1 VENLAHSASFH
12 SGVDTAPSKLGIKQ
26 FGELIVPAP
35 LSTDLRERIVASVE
49 GGSSRR
55 AAAQRFL
62 VAPSSAV
69 RLLQRVKR
77 TGSITPGKVGGHR
90 RPILEPHEAKLRGMV
105 DAQPDITLGE
115 IKAKLQALGVVVGLT
130 AIHTALHR
138 LGLRFKK
145 RR

>member
-1 VENLAHSASFH
+1 M
-12 SGVDTAPSKLGIKQ
+12 
-26 FGELIVPAP
+26 PAP

-77 TGSITPGKVGGHR
+77 TGSIPPGKVGGHR

>member
-1 VENLAHSASFH
+1 M
-12 SGVDTAPSKLGIKQ
+12 
-26 FGELIVPAP
+26 PAP

-55 AAAQRFL
+55 AAAERFL

-77 TGSITPGKVGGHR
+77 TGSVAPGKVGGHR
-90 RPILEPHEAKLRGMV
+90 RPILEPHEARLREMV
-105 DAQPDITLGE
+105 ETQPDMTLGE
-115 IKAKLQALGVVVGLT
+115 IKAKLGELGVVVGLT
-130 AIHTALHR
+130 AIHTTLHR